1 LAVLFAW
8 LLPQKAAAQTYVD
21 KKENYSVSLGG
32 TNIIYFTAPAYD
44 MDGADCWVKAGNI
57 FVTVD
62 GDSKKTLVLAWQ
74 PDSDIDNSK
83 TSLNCYFRTLSDGFF
98 DITLGNSRS
107 VERVDSWNE
116 KTLSLVRNS
125 DGVTFDFAAEWVL
138 PYNLLGKTLT
148 FSWEVLRDG
157 NGRKEEYV
165 SGLKTVTIKVP
176 AAASKLTPVVSAPML
191 NPNNP
196 GKIELPWFLAS
207 DNITKAYYEY
217 YDANGKYQ
225 KVNIENVNSGTI
237 MLDATVP
244 HRKFRIVCSYKEKG
258 DKGEY
263 DIEGVASSVQNL
275 TMIHA
280 PAGLSVR
287 PLNDQKGKIEVKW
300 NVPYMDAPDLTPT
313 DFFEIQRSLTG
324 KEEDFETIFEQFYA
338 KTEKKSS
345 YTYIDSTLIE
355 AIEASMLKNGG
366 TLDNVT
372 YRVRRTIAKD
382 WGWGADNNC
391 ATSATCV
398 LDELHLLR
406 ISNYTAKWENEQAYT
421 VRVSWDYANEIGGVW
436 DDRAKM
442 ILHIT
447 SKNRDGG
454 VVEDKTIELNNTD
467 RAKRY
472 TIVNLFRSCVT
483 YDIEMYVDKNE
494 SPLNKLDELTDYF
507 FPIRTADDWV
517 AFRDKVKAA
526 EGKEDVNARLYADIS
541 LNSKDN
547 IVGYSGN
554 YPYRG
559 VFDGNGHTIT
569 LDISDDANNTALFS
583 HVANARF
590 RSLHT
595 AGTVTSSAK
604 FTGGLIGHVDEG
616 STVNIENCRSSMT
629 INSSVNGDATNGG
642 FIGAVEDNCNI
653 IIRTSEFD
661 GSFTGDNCHS
671 NGGFVG
677 WTNGGSYVIIDNCL
691 FNPDR
696 ITTKTDNCETWTR
709 NSKNITLTLSN
720 SYAVSEYSP
729 FIVIRNAT
737 DWHKFAVMINDAVNQ
752 YDVNAVLDADIEVS
766 EHVGVTEGA
775 YFRGT
780 FDGNGHTLTFN
791 KEWKSATEERFI
803 APFRHANNATIR
815 NLHVAGTIEA
825 NWMYP
830 AGLVA
835 QVKDGTTTIENCTSS
850 VTLQGNMNGEGTLAG
865 FVGRVSNSN
874 VTIRNSK
881 FDGSFKGANCTGN
894 GGFIS
899 WVDEKSTA
907 TIDSCLFAPTEIS
920 TKYDKCQTWA
930 RQDSRGTVTVTDCHA
945 TREYRVFP
953 ITSTADWTTF
963 VQMVEDAKNE
973 YWVDARLMNDITVT
987 SYAGGSQA
995 ACYRGTF
1002 DGNGHT
1008 LNVNINR
1015 NGADNGAAAP
1025 FVYVGDATIKN
1036 LHVTGTAKGGIH
1048 SAGLIGCRVGS
1059 PTITIDRVW
1068 VSTDVTS
1075 SSTHA
1080 AGVLGHAGAANVY
1093 MTDVRFDGKVVTNN
1107 TVGNS
1112 FAGSFIGWGGEGGWT
1127 FNRVYN
1133 ASANGDFTAWRIWF
1147 CVDSSSGSAE
1157 AWGSNSTSSNTITKT
1172 TWGDWGVTA
1181 YNKSDET
1188 DVMNLMNGEKADSWT
1203 LDDNKAVPVL
1213 TEAGV
1218 ITETSLASNFP
1229 LGWKLEGGKLMP
1241 EISVVTVDPA

>member
-1 LAVLFAW
+1 MKQSINLLQGRPWLLLAVLFAW

-44 MDGADCWVKAGNI
+44 MDGADCWVKAGNL

-74 PDSDIDNSK
+74 PDRDIDNSK

-107 VERVDSWNE
+107 VERVDSWNS

-176 AAASKLTPVVSAPML
+176 AAASKLTPVVSAPMM

-196 GKIELPWFLAS
+196 GKIELPWFIAS
-207 DNITKAYYEY
+207 DNVTKAYYEY

-237 MLDATVP
+237 TLDATVP
-244 HRKFRIVCSYKEKG
+244 HRKFRVICNYKEKG

-300 NVPYMDAPDLTPT
+300 SVPYLDAPDLTPT

-803 APFRHANNATIR
+803 APFRHANNATRCI
-815 NLHVAGTIEA
+815 L
-825 NWMYP
+825 P
-830 AGLVA
+830 ASWL
-835 QVKDGTTTIENCTSS
+835 K
-850 VTLQGNMNGEGTLAG
+850 
-865 FVGRVSNSN
+865 
-874 VTIRNSK
+874 SK
-881 FDGSFKGANCTGN
+881 MA
-894 GGFIS
+894 
-899 WVDEKSTA
+899 
-907 TIDSCLFAPTEIS
+907 L
-920 TKYDKCQTWA
+920 
-930 RQDSRGTVTVTDCHA
+930 
-945 TREYRVFP
+945 
-953 ITSTADWTTF
+953 
-963 VQMVEDAKNE
+963 
-973 YWVDARLMNDITVT
+973 
-987 SYAGGSQA
+987 
-995 ACYRGTF
+995 
-1002 DGNGHT
+1002 
-1008 LNVNINR
+1008 
-1015 NGADNGAAAP
+1015 
-1025 FVYVGDATIKN
+1025 
-1036 LHVTGTAKGGIH
+1036 
-1048 SAGLIGCRVGS
+1048 
-1059 PTITIDRVW
+1059 
-1068 VSTDVTS
+1068 
-1075 SSTHA
+1075 
-1080 AGVLGHAGAANVY
+1080 
-1093 MTDVRFDGKVVTNN
+1093 
-1107 TVGNS
+1107 
-1112 FAGSFIGWGGEGGWT
+1112 
-1127 FNRVYN
+1127 
-1133 ASANGDFTAWRIWF
+1133 
-1147 CVDSSSGSAE
+1147 
-1157 AWGSNSTSSNTITKT
+1157 
-1172 TWGDWGVTA
+1172 
-1181 YNKSDET
+1181 
-1188 DVMNLMNGEKADSWT
+1188 
-1203 LDDNKAVPVL
+1203 
-1213 TEAGV
+1213 
-1218 ITETSLASNFP
+1218 
-1229 LGWKLEGGKLMP
+1229 
-1241 EISVVTVDPA
+1241 

>member
-1 LAVLFAW
+1 MKQSINLLQGRPWLLLAVLFAW

-44 MDGADCWVKAGNI
+44 MDGADCWVKAGYL

-74 PDSDIDNSK
+74 PDRDIDNSK

-107 VERVDSWNE
+107 VERVDSWNS

-176 AAASKLTPVVSAPML
+176 AAASKLTPTVSSPML

-244 HRKFRIVCSYKEKG
+244 HRKFRVICNYKEKG

-366 TLDNVT
+366 TLDSVT

-815 NLHVAGTIEA
+815 NLHVAGTIES

-973 YWVDARLMNDITVT
+973 YWVDAILMNDITVT
-987 SYAGGSQA
+987 SYAGGGNA

-1008 LNVNINR
+1008 LNVNIDR
-1015 NGADNGAAAP
+1015 TGADNGAAAP
-1025 FVYVGDATIKN
+1025 FAYVGDATIKN
-1036 LHVTGTAKGGIH
+1036 LHVTGTVKGGIH
-1048 SAGLIGCRVGS
+1048 SAGLIGCRVGDLLKMTS
-1059 PTITIDRVW
+1059 P
-1068 VSTDVTS
+1068 STVC
-1075 SSTHA
+1075 
-1080 AGVLGHAGAANVY
+1080 GCLQ
-1093 MTDVRFDGKVVTNN
+1093 K
-1107 TVGNS
+1107 
-1112 FAGSFIGWGGEGGWT
+1112 
-1127 FNRVYN
+1127 
-1133 ASANGDFTAWRIWF
+1133 
-1147 CVDSSSGSAE
+1147 
-1157 AWGSNSTSSNTITKT
+1157 
-1172 TWGDWGVTA
+1172 
-1181 YNKSDET
+1181 
-1188 DVMNLMNGEKADSWT
+1188 
-1203 LDDNKAVPVL
+1203 
-1213 TEAGV
+1213 
-1218 ITETSLASNFP
+1218 
-1229 LGWKLEGGKLMP
+1229 
-1241 EISVVTVDPA
+1241 